1 MDEAR
6 LGADDLG
13 EVGQEGDDV
22 VLHLALDGVDA
33 LDVEAGLGAF
43 FPDRLGRLFRD
54 DAELGQRRRGM
65 GLDLE
70 PDAELGLG
78 RPDRHHLGAAVAGD
92 HGAVSL

>member
-13 EVGQEGDDV
+13 EMGQEGDDV
-22 VLHLALDGVDA
+22 VLHLPFDGVDA
-33 LDVEAGLGAF
+33 LDVEAGLGALL
-43 FPDRLGRLFRD
+43 PDRLGRLLRD
-54 DAELGQRRRGM
+54 DAELGQGRRGM

-70 PDAELGLG
+70 PDPELGLG

-92 HGAVSL
+92 HAAVSL